1 MENLQQTTHVFEALL
16 INLLESYNLARI
28 WHLQTNSHAEHKALE
43 SYYEA
48 IEDVFDSLAEQ
59 YQGTMG
65 NHYRLQYLRSI
76 DLVSLESINLVTYF
90 ENLLQDVEEV
100 AKLIRAVELF
110 SHLNALLDDAKSTIS
125 KTAYLLSFDKP

>member
-1 MENLQQTTHVFEALL
+1 MENIQQTTHIFESLL

-43 SYYEA
+43 SYYES

-65 NHYRLQYLRSI
+65 NDYRIQYLRSI
-76 DLVSLESINLVTYF
+76 DLVSLETIDLVTYF

-100 AKLIRAVELF
+100 AKLIRPIELF
-110 SHLNALLDDAKSTIS
+110 SHITALLDDAKSIIS
-125 KTAYLLSFDKP
+125 KTAYLLSFSKP